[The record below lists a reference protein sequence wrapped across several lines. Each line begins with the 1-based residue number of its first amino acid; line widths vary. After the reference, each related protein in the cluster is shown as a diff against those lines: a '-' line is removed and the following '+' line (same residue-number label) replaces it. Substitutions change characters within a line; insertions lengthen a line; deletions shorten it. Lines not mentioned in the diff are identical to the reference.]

1 MMVNA
6 HGRATDNGESMN
18 QIKMFGAACAALALT
33 GLAAPAMAQ
42 GGQVLPLATD
52 SFAPYGPFGGW
63 NVVVNTTR
71 GSCMAERVTGTSV
84 LQMGITEPAL
94 FGYLGVFT
102 SEPTELQRGRVEQI
116 EIMLGERR
124 FVGEVTEAAGNIV
137 GGFSGGYIVSR
148 DPGLVEA
155 LSAASTMT
163 ATVGARA
170 PIEIDLKGTA
180 AAITAVQACNA
191 AQAN

>member
-1 MMVNA
+1 MVNA
-6 HGRATDNGESMN
+6 HGRAIDNGESMN
-18 QIKMFGAACAALALT
+18 KIKMIGAACAALALT

-42 GGQVLPLATD
+42 GGQVLPLSTD

-63 NVVVNTTR
+63 NVFVNTTR

-102 SEPTELQRGRVEQI
+102 SEPTELQRGRVEQVELLI
-116 EIMLGERR
+116 GERR

-148 DPGLVEA
+148 DTGLVDA
-155 LSAASTMT
+155 LGAAPSMT
-163 ATVGARA
+163 ATVGTRE
-170 PIEIDLKGTA
+170 PIQIDLTGTA
-180 AAITAVQACNA
+180 DAIAAVRACNA
-191 AQAN
+191 AQPG

>member
-1 MMVNA
+1 MVNA
-6 HGRATDNGESMN
+6 HGRAIDNGESMN
-18 QIKMFGAACAALALT
+18 KFKMICAACAALALT

-42 GGQVLPLATD
+42 GGQVLPLSTD
-52 SFAPYGPFGGW
+52 SFAPYGPLGGW
-63 NVVVNTTR
+63 NVFVNTTR

-102 SEPTELQRGRVEQI
+102 SEPTELQRGRVEQVELLI
-116 EIMLGERR
+116 GERR

-148 DPGLVEA
+148 DTGLVDA
-155 LSAASTMT
+155 LGAAPSMT
-163 ATVGARA
+163 ATVGTRE
-170 PIEIDLKGTA
+170 PIQIDLTGTA
-180 AAITAVQACNA
+180 DAIAAVRACNA
-191 AQAN
+191 AQPG